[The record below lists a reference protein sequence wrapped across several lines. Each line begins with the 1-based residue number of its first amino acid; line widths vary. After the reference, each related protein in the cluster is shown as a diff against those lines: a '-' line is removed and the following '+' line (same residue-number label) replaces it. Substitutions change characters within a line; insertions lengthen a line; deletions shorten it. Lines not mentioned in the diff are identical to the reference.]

1 MNLNA
6 DNLIRQLQLEP
17 HAEGGWYRRIW
28 LSNTFIPAE
37 SLPQEYGG
45 DRNSA
50 GIIYYLLRRDECSVW
65 HRLKSPETW
74 LWLYGGTLE
83 ITLGGTREQP
93 IKDQTFL
100 LTPFGNSDGTHFL
113 TIEPHTWQT
122 AKPVGDEFVLVA
134 CIMSPAFTP
143 KDWELA

>member
-74 LWLYGGTLE
+74 FWLCGGIGNHIGRNSRT
-83 ITLGGTREQP
+83 P
-93 IKDQTFL
+93 IKDQTFI
-100 LTPFGNSDGTHFL
+100 TPFGNSDGTHFL

-143 KDWELA
+143 EDWELA